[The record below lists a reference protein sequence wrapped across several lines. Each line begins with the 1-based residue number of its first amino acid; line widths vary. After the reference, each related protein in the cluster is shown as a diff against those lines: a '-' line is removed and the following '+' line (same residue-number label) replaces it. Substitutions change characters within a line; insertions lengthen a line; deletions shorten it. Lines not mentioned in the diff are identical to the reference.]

1 MTTRLQ
7 AGREYPHP
15 VAAFARAL
23 ADPDFHRARLDAGG
37 GGEVER
43 HEVHGARL
51 EVVVRQPVP
60 TGQVP
65 PAIGRL
71 LTGGLVLRR
80 TERWHLSDDRC
91 AGTVEVSVPRAPV
104 RAEGTMSVVSAGQDA
119 CLLDVDVAVTVT
131 IRFAGALVEGA
142 VADGVRQ
149 LTRVEHDNIT
159 RWLDGRDGASGATGS
174 GGGR

>member
-1 MTTRLQ
+1 MTTRLR
-7 AGREYPHP
+7 ASRDYPHD
-15 VAAFARAL
+15 VADFSVAL

-43 HEVHGARL
+43 HRTTGTPQDGTV

-60 TGQVP
+60 TGQIP

-80 TERWHLSDDRC
+80 TERWRLGPRRC
-91 AGTVEVSVPRAPV
+91 DGEVEVAVPRAPV
-104 RAEGTMSVVSAGQDA
+104 RAEGTMSVAAAAGSGCRLA
-119 CLLDVDVAVTVT
+119 VDVAVTVT
-131 IRFAGALVEGA
+131 IPWAGALVEGA

-159 RWLDGRDGASGATGS
+159 RWLDAHTDRES
-174 GGGR
+174 

>member
-1 MTTRLQ
+1 MTTRLH
-7 AGREYPHP
+7 ADREYAHP
-15 VAAFARAL
+15 VSAFARAI

-43 HEVHGARL
+43 HEVSGSRV

-80 TERWHLSDDRC
+80 TERWRLSDERC
-91 AGTVEVSVPRAPV
+91 EGTVEVSVPRAPV
-104 RAEGTMSVVSAGQDA
+104 RAEGTMSVASVRNGGGPA

-131 IRFAGALVEGA
+131 IPLAGAFVEGA
-142 VADGVRQ
+142 VADGVRA

-159 RWLDGRDGASGATGS
+159 RWLDDRS
-174 GGGR
+174 R